1 MSDKPNMSYTQSVI
15 HEVQRQSDMIPLLG
29 THKNNQDITVKGV
42 NLSSG
47 TVVYGQIWSIMND
60 DSVFEENHKFNPS
73 RYLQADGKMLN
84 KALLERTIPFSIGKR
99 NCVGEGLARM
109 ELFLIFS
116 AVIQTYAFIP
126 NSNIDLSPDW
136 GAVLT
141 SKPYTYQ
148 LIPQTLY
155 YFVK

>member
-1 MSDKPNMSYTQSVI
+1 MSDKPNMPYTQSVI

-84 KALLERTIPFSIGKR
+84 K
-99 NCVGEGLARM
+99 
-109 ELFLIFS
+109 
-116 AVIQTYAFIP
+116 TYAFIP